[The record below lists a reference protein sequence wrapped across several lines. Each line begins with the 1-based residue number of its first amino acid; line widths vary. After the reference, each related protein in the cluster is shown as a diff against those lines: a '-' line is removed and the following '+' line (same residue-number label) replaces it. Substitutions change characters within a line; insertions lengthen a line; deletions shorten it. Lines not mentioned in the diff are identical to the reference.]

1 MNTMNQNEILLA
13 SLAASRGEPYQPVQI
28 QKLIFLFQEKA
39 LKEKI
44 FNFTPYD
51 YGPFDS
57 KIYIELEELAQ
68 VGSVEIIGQPFSKL
82 RLYGLTPKGEKSAK
96 EALDK
101 LSSREQEFLIRLS
114 TWVKSLPFA
123 QLVGAIYKEYPAMR
137 ENSVFRG

>member
-1 MNTMNQNEILLA
+1 MNQKEILLA